1 MPMLSV
7 VLFFSLIFGNPV
19 VTSVHEFHLSKTTVN
34 YDSEEMA
41 IQISTS
47 LFIDDLELA
56 LKEMGYDSLKI
67 CTRKEKE
74 NAELFIHDYLKEH
87 LVVEIDGKKLNL
99 SFLGKEQ
106 SDDLAAVWCYLEVY
120 DIPDFK
126 EISIT
131 NTILTRQF
139 DDQKNITM
147 VQVDKERIAHILFT
161 TDKTYE
167 KIIP

>member
-7 VLFFSLIFGNPV
+7 VLFFFIIIGNPV
-19 VTSVHEFHLSKTTVN
+19 ETNVHEFHLSKTTIN

-47 LFIDDLELA
+47 IFIDDLELS

-74 NAELFIHDYLKEH
+74 NAELYIHEYLKEH
-87 LVVEIDGKKLNL
+87 LVVEIDGIKLSL

-106 SDDLAAVWCYLEVY
+106 SDDLAAVWCYLEAY
-120 DIPDFK
+120 DVPDFK

-131 NTILTRQF
+131 NTILTNQF
-139 DDQKNITM
+139 EDQKNITM

-161 TDKTYE
+161 TEKTQE
-167 KIIP
+167 KIAQ